1 MLSPQGLG
9 HDLWAAEFWT
19 GEAVR
24 AFGFPPVRKEAGEPA
39 LPILFPSC
47 FLTEPTLAHLS
58 VCCPQL
64 VCFQVRSE

>member
-1 MLSPQGLG
+1 M
-9 HDLWAAEFWT
+9 
-19 GEAVR
+19 R